1 MEDKRNALLYLTAYL
16 LRVSWEIG
24 CSPQGTV
31 ALVGQEHF
39 LNVFEYHDV
48 YHCLTWEQVAAEFL
62 EEFGLHSR
70 ASHLLQ
76 KSPVLIANGLALMV
90 AELSKS
96 EDSNEVFKLWVEAV
110 SSPLGRRLLDA
121 GSIYY
126 YQPPKYLAWMYEHN
140 IVPEEEELPC
150 S

>member
-1 MEDKRNALLYLTAYL
+1 MADKINALLYLTAYL

-24 CSPQGTV
+24 CSPQDTV
-31 ALVGQEHF
+31 VLTGQEYF
-39 LNVFEYHDV
+39 LNVFKHHDV

-62 EEFGLHSR
+62 EEFGLHSSVR
-70 ASHLLQ
+70 SMPG
-76 KSPVLIANGLALMV
+76 KSPVLVANGLALMV

-96 EDSNEVFKLWVEAV
+96 EDSNEVFQLWIEAV
-110 SSPLGRRLLDA
+110 RSDLGRRLLDA

-126 YQPPKYLAWMYEHN
+126 YQPPKYLAWMYEQN

-150 S
+150 P